1 MLTYF
6 ISNSSTMKGFF
17 KCRNNNQGMPIII
30 HRHKFYKNPG
40 FILKTFGF
48 KEKNAKLMPVDLI
61 FLNFSTKNFK
71 KNIFIVV
78 NQGESEYGCAYT
90 FQIHTRSFKTT
101 NMQSNS
107 LVKTL
112 SSPQILHNI
121 LGGVKPSTS
130 PILVVKKPNGLSFAV
145 KIRLI
150 PC

>member
-1 MLTYF
+1 
-6 ISNSSTMKGFF
+6 MKGFF

-30 HRHKFYKNPG
+30 HRHKCYKNPG

-48 KEKNAKLMPVDLI
+48 KEENAKLMPVNLI
-61 FLNFSTKNFK
+61 FFNFSTKNSK
-71 KNIFIVV
+71 KMICIVV
-78 NQGESEYGCAYT
+78 NQGESGCAYI

-145 KIRLI
+145 KI
-150 PC
+150 